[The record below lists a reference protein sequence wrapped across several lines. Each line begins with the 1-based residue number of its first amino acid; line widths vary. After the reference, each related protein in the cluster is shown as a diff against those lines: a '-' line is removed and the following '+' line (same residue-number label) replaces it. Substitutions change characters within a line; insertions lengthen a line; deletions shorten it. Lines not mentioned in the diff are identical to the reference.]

1 MPSVRF
7 LSKELELLTQTA
19 EKAHQAMDR
28 RFGDD
33 TRWDAVTDTERQRLV
48 AEAVEEVRR
57 ETERQRD
64 EAKVQFRALV
74 QRSLELWRKE
84 MKAEKKEEKREE
96 KRDEKRDE
104 RREER
109 RDDRRDREDRREER
123 REDRRDER
131 REEKREDA
139 PPFSKMRERLEE
151 DPSWSKLSSTE
162 RENIYYRVVRELDEA
177 RRKQV
182 AKQRGI
188 QMEAEEARKKRKLSE
203 VEEKVFSVLAERCK
217 NPFSLTWDEAK
228 DELGDLLDG
237 FSLRDGELEPLFLD
251 YQKRSIEARREVGKR
266 LRRSEWCQ
274 AWLCILDNAGFDA
287 IGPELDFEDRA
298 HILDIFSILQYS
310 LHFLAFLSPGGCG
323 ESL

>member
-1 MPSVRF
+1 MVSDRP
-7 LSKELELLTQTA
+7 LAKDLELLTQTA

-64 EAKVQFRALV
+64 EAKAQFRALV

-84 MKAEKKEEKREE
+84 MREKKEENREEKREE
-96 KRDEKRDE
+96 RKDET
-104 RREER
+104 
-109 RDDRRDREDRREER
+109 REDRREEKREERKDDRREDRRDERKEDRRDERREDR

-131 REEKREDA
+131 REEA

-162 RENIYYRVVRELDEA
+162 RENIYYRVVRELDEV
-177 RRKQV
+177 RRRQL

-188 QMEAEEARKKRKLSE
+188 QMEADEARKKRKLSE

-217 NPFSLTWDEAK
+217 NPFSLTWDE
-228 DELGDLLDG
+228 DQL
-237 FSLRDGELEPLFLD
+237 
-251 YQKRSIEARREVGKR
+251 V
-266 LRRSEWCQ
+266 
-274 AWLCILDNAGFDA
+274 
-287 IGPELDFEDRA
+287 
-298 HILDIFSILQYS
+298 
-310 LHFLAFLSPGGCG
+310 
-323 ESL
+323 